1 MNKKSI
7 ALLLGVLMLL
17 SLVGCLEKTE
27 QPAAA
32 DKPAATAASAE
43 TAADGKTDDLPAFTL
58 GDFTVTVG
66 EVKSS
71 YNTIVEY
78 MGYYGMSAPSTGEEI
93 KQYRDMIIEDL
104 LSAKVLPWKAQQMG
118 IELTDEKR
126 AQVAQEVEELIA
138 EYAGDYL
145 DEAKTELGEDAGAA
159 ELAAKARALLK
170 EDVESYFGYSF
181 EQWLSEITASYEEN
195 ALTEILQEDFN
206 KGVTVTEEKAR
217 EWFDTELAS
226 QKESYDGAYSAYKE
240 QLSAYEQGESD
251 VPPLY
256 VPEGFGRMQVI
267 TFDVD
272 QDSSASYSAN
282 ELEMTNLEAEYG
294 KLVLRGLDEDR
305 QAEIA
310 ARYQEL
316 QQLNAN
322 LMQNDQQKAEKARTD
337 ALNGMDF
344 TQIFTTYSNEEGG
357 MGYFGYAEGEERRNG
372 IVTFYTKEQ
381 DTDWPEAV
389 WKAACA
395 LKEGEIADLVQV
407 ENSFYLIK
415 RLGDA
420 APGEAAFDD
429 DPAAY
434 TAAALSAKQAE
445 EWEAVQQDWLREAR
459 NAAVFYEDNYAGV
472 GL

>member
-1 MNKKSI
+1 MM
-7 ALLLGVLMLL
+7 ALLLCVLMLL
-17 SLVGCLEKTE
+17 SMVGCLEKTE
-27 QPAAA
+27 QTEA
-32 DKPAATAASAE
+32 AATAAA
-43 TAADGKTDDLPAFTL
+43 TAATQAADAGETDALPAFTL

-66 EVKSS
+66 EVRTS

-78 MGYYGMSAPSTGEEI
+78 MGYYGMAAPTTAEDI

-104 LSAKVLPWKAQQMG
+104 LSAKVLPWKAKQMG

-126 AQVAQEVEELIA
+126 AQVAQEVEELVA

-145 DEAKTELGEDAGAA
+145 DDAKKELGEDAGAA
-159 ELAAKARALLK
+159 ELAAKAREILEK
-170 EDVESYFGYSF
+170 EVESYFGYSF
-181 EQWLSEITASYEEN
+181 SQWLSEITASNEEN
-195 ALTEILQEDFN
+195 AMTELLQEEFN
-206 KGVTVTEEKAR
+206 KGVSVTEEQAR
-217 EWFDTELAS
+217 IWFDTELAS
-226 QKESYDGAYSAYKE
+226 QKESFEGTYSAYKE
-240 QLSAYEQGESD
+240 QLSAYQLGESD

-294 KLVLRGLDEDR
+294 KLILRGLDEDR
-305 QAEIA
+305 QGEIV

-316 QQLNAN
+316 QQQNAE
-322 LMQNDQQKAEKARTD
+322 LVQKDREKAEKARTD
-337 ALNGMDF
+337 AVNGMDF
-344 TQIFTTYSNEEGG
+344 TTIFTTYSNEEGG
-357 MGYFGYAEGEERRNG
+357 MSYYGYAEGEEKRDG
-372 IVTFYTKEQ
+372 TVAFYTKEQ
-381 DTDWPEAV
+381 DTEWPEAV
-389 WKAACA
+389 WKTACA
-395 LKEGEIADLVQV
+395 LKEGEIAELVQV

-415 RLGDA
+415 RLGDVPA
-420 APGEAAFDD
+420 GSAAFDD

-434 TAAALSAKQAE
+434 TAAALAAKQAE
-445 EWEAVQQDWLREAR
+445 EWDAVQEDWTNEAR